1 MQAAV
6 YRGDSVVSVD
16 TVDTPAIGPGEI
28 LIRVEACG
36 VCHTDLKKI
45 EYNLLAPPR
54 IYGHE
59 TAGVVAH
66 VGARVTRFRP
76 GDRVIVFHHIPCSTC
91 FYCRRKLYAQ
101 CPVYKKVGVTAGFE
115 PAGGGFSQYVR
126 VMDWI
131 VERGVEKIPDGVPF
145 EVAAFVEPLNTC
157 LKAVEQCDPQPGDVV
172 LVQGQGPIGLVF
184 TMLLNL
190 RGCTILATDT
200 IPRRLELSKLCGA
213 TFALDPR
220 TTDVSGKL
228 KELTDGRGADMVFVA
243 TNVKGLVEEAV
254 QSSRPGAKIMLFAQ
268 TSDKER
274 IELSGASVC
283 VGERSLLGS
292 YSASVDIQKE
302 SADLV
307 FSGKLPL
314 HLLISHR
321 VPLDKIEFAFRLA
334 THPGEFP
341 GENPLKIIVH
351 PHANLTL
358 CSRPYFTG
366 RSTFNSKESR
376 SLPSDPETFWS
387 ACAPRSPAAPTS
399 KCFAAAITRA

>member
-1 MQAAV
+1 MHAAV
-6 YRGDSVVSVD
+6 YRGNSVVSVD
-16 TVDTPAIGPGEI
+16 PVPTPAIGPGEI

-45 EYNLLAPPR
+45 EYNLLTPPR

-66 VGARVTRFRP
+66 VGSAVTKFQP
-76 GDRVIVFHHIPCSTC
+76 GDRVIVFHHIPCGEC

-131 VERGVEKIPDGVPF
+131 VERGVEKIPADVPF
-145 EVAAFVEPLNTC
+145 EIASFVEPLNTC
-157 LKAVEQCDPQPGDVV
+157 LKAVHQCDPQPDDVV
-172 LVQGQGPIGLVF
+172 LVQGQGPIGLLF
-184 TMLLNL
+184 TMLLAQ

-200 IPRRLELSKLCGA
+200 IPRRLELSNLCGA
-213 TFALDPR
+213 TYSIDPR
-220 TTDVSGKL
+220 TEDVAAKL
-228 KELTDGRGADMVFVA
+228 KSLTEGRGADMVFCA
-243 TNVKGLVEEAV
+243 TNVKGVVEEAV
-254 QSSRPGAKIMLFAQ
+254 LSTRPGAKIMLFAQ

-274 IELSGASVC
+274 IELSGASIC

-307 FSGKLPL
+307 FSSKLPL

-341 GENPLKIIVH
+341 GENPLKIIV
-351 PHANLTL
+351 
-358 CSRPYFTG
+358 RPQELSYGSDVPRNDAAG
-366 RSTFNSKESR
+366 RAELSA
-376 SLPSDPETFWS
+376 PSVS
-387 ACAPRSPAAPTS
+387 AG
-399 KCFAAAITRA
+399 KLNDGI

>member
-1 MQAAV
+1 MIPDHMQAAV
-6 YRGDSVVSVD
+6 YRGNSIVSID
-16 TVDTPAIGPGEI
+16 TIETPEIGPGEI

-45 EYNLLAPPR
+45 EYNLLTPPR

-59 TAGVVAH
+59 TAGVVAKA
-66 VGARVTRFRP
+66 GSNVTKFQP
-76 GDRVIVFHHIPCSTC
+76 GDRVIVFHHIPCGQC
-91 FYCRRKLYAQ
+91 FYCQRKLYAQ

-157 LKAVEQCDPQPGDVV
+157 LKAVQQCDPQPEDVV
-172 LVQGQGPIGLVF
+172 LVQGQGPIGFLF
-184 TMLLNL
+184 TMLLKL

-220 TTDVSGKL
+220 TTDVSAKL
-228 KELTDGRGADMVFVA
+228 KELTQGRGADIVFVA

-254 QSSRPGAKIMLFAQ
+254 SSSRPGAKIMLFAQ
-268 TSDKER
+268 TSDKEKV
-274 IELSGASVC
+274 EFSGASIC

-302 SADLV
+302 SAGLV

-341 GENPLKIIVH
+341 GENPLKIIV
-351 PHANLTL
+351 
-358 CSRPYFTG
+358 RPQELAG
-366 RSTFNSKESR
+366 VDLSAQAEGSVVRGG
-376 SLPSDPETFWS
+376 SLSPEAEGPIVRDRTTDGK
-387 ACAPRSPAAPTS
+387 R
-399 KCFAAAITRA
+399 

>member
-1 MQAAV
+1 MIPSRMQAAV
-6 YRGDSVVSVD
+6 YRGNSVVSVD
-16 TVDTPAIGPGEI
+16 TIDTPAIGPGEI

-45 EYNLLAPPR
+45 QYNLLAPPR

-59 TAGVVAH
+59 TAGIVAQ
-66 VGARVTRFRP
+66 VGSNVTRFQP
-76 GDRVIVFHHIPCSTC
+76 GDRVIVFHHIPCAKC
-91 FYCRRKLYAQ
+91 FYCHRRLYAQ

-157 LKAVEQCDPQPGDVV
+157 LKAVQQCDPQPDDVV
-172 LVQGQGPIGLVF
+172 LVQGQGPIGLLF
-184 TMLLNL
+184 TMLLHL

-220 TTDVSGKL
+220 ATDVSAKL
-228 KELTDGRGADMVFVA
+228 KELTDGRGADIVFVA

-254 QSSRPGAKIMLFAQ
+254 LSSRPGAKIMLFAQ

-307 FSGKLPL
+307 FGGKLPL

-341 GENPLKIIVH
+341 GENPLKIIV
-351 PHANLTL
+351 
-358 CSRPYFTG
+358 RPQDV
-366 RSTFNSKESR
+366 E
-376 SLPSDPETFWS
+376 
-387 ACAPRSPAAPTS
+387 
-399 KCFAAAITRA
+399 

>member
-1 MQAAV
+1 MSIPSTMQAAV
-6 YRGDSVVSVD
+6 YHGKSVVSVD
-16 TVDTPAIGPGEI
+16 TIETPPVGSGEI

-54 IYGHE
+54 IFGHE

-66 VGARVTRFRP
+66 VGANVTKFKP
-76 GDRVIVFHHIPCSTC
+76 GDRVIVFHHIPCGEC

-131 VERGVEKIPDGVPF
+131 VNRGVETIPDGVPF

-157 LKAVEQCDPQPGDVV
+157 LKAVEQCDPQPDDVV
-172 LVQGQGPIGLVF
+172 LIQGQGPIGLLF
-184 TMLLNL
+184 TMLLKL

-200 IPRRLELSKLCGA
+200 IPSRLELSKLCGA
-213 TFALDPR
+213 TFAIDPR
-220 TTDVSGKL
+220 TTGVPAKL
-228 KELTDGRGADMVFVA
+228 QQLTAGRGADMVFVA

-254 QSSRPGAKIMLFAQ
+254 ACSRPGAKIMLFAQ

-274 IELSGASVC
+274 IELSGASIC

-292 YSASVDIQKE
+292 YSASVDIQKQ
-302 SADLV
+302 SAELV

-321 VPLDKIEFAFRLA
+321 VPLDKIDFAFRLA

-341 GENPLKIIVH
+341 GENPLKIIVQ
-351 PHANLTL
+351 PQVSN
-358 CSRPYFTG
+358 G
-366 RSTFNSKESR
+366 R
-376 SLPSDPETFWS
+376 
-387 ACAPRSPAAPTS
+387 
-399 KCFAAAITRA
+399 